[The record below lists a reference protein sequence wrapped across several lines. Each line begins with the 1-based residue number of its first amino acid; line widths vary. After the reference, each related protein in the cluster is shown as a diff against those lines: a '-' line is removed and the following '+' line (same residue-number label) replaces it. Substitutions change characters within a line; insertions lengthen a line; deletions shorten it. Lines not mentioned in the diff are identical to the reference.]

1 MIFFFVRKY
10 EQTEDITKNEKF
22 LELLKEYVW
31 IFSKRFEQLFDFTN
45 GIIFAK

>member
-1 MIFFFVRKY
+1 MIFFVRKY
-10 EQTEDITKNEKF
+10 EQTEEITKNEKF

-31 IFSKRFEQLFDFTN
+31 IFWKRFEQLFDFAN